1 MSKICLEFLYNSFLY
16 HLDLCEAQYRGFSD
30 KDLLDEIERYRE
42 YVLDK
47 FCDIQHEISKEN
59 EKNYHQRACLSS
71 LFFIWIK

>member
-42 YVLDK
+42 YVLENIGVETVQKK
-47 FCDIQHEISKEN
+47 FLN
-59 EKNYHQRACLSS
+59 PCLFRDV
-71 LFFIWIK
+71 LARG